1 VSIVR
6 ESRPDVM
13 AVPVASLLAVLEGG
27 YAVEVVD
34 AGVTNNTV
42 PTTHLVGVTTGI
54 FQDGWVEV
62 TAPGG
67 DLKVGDEIVV
77 PS

>member
-1 VSIVR
+1 
-6 ESRPDVM
+6 M
-13 AVPVASLLAVLEGG
+13 ASLLAVLEGG

-34 AGVTNNTV
+34 ASGA
-42 PTTHLVGVTTGI
+42 THLVGVETGI

-67 DLKVGDEIVV
+67 ELSVGDEIVV